1 MLTTTPNDLSSSAP
15 HTAKYSARLP
25 HPFFSVVLDREP
37 QVIEL
42 VAGIL
47 TIALIVAIRIYA
59 LCMTTAATES
69 GWAVVIVRLL
79 IVFTDSY
86 LYSACLIQA
95 ANLELVSL

>member
-1 MLTTTPNDLSSSAP
+1 MRDFPVHSSPSSLIAN
-15 HTAKYSARLP
+15 
-25 HPFFSVVLDREP
+25 P

-42 VAGIL
+42 VTGIL

-59 LCMTTAATES
+59 LCVTTAATES

-79 IVFTDSY
+79 IVLTDSY

-95 ANLELVSL
+95 ADLELVSLRRE